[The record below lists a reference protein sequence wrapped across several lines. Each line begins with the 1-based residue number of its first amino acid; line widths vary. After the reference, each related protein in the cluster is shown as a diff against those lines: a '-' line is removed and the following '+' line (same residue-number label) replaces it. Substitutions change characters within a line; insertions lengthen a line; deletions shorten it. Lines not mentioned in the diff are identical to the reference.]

1 MFVNGLILVCFITS
15 MNRSDEVVDNE
26 VSHLVADAL
35 SGGEVKAE
43 VDSGKYSAQGR
54 LLGRGG
60 EAAK

>member
-1 MFVNGLILVCFITS
+1 MD
-15 MNRSDEVVDNE
+15 RSEEVIDNE
-26 VSHLVADAL
+26 VSHVVADAL